1 MAHQENG
8 RLMGFVVEGRDWSK
22 EGEEGEPSFSAFV
35 FESNTEGEK
44 VRHLNTHSCAG
55 LTMAQSLQSV
65 NLLVYYLS
73 WVHLFHNVI
82 CVISSFT
89 DMLHDKLGEGYY
101 GGKEGMFL
109 NQSQFIHSQSNPLI
123 CVCKGPRG
131 SSPAVEEQA
140 SDQRGQ
146 VPPAGQRDR
155 QHG

>member
-1 MAHQENG
+1 MCCIHYVG
-8 RLMGFVVEGRDWSK
+8 LHVVYLPWVSQ
-22 EGEEGEPSFSAFV
+22 F
-35 FESNTEGEK
+35 
-44 VRHLNTHSCAG
+44 HS
-55 LTMAQSLQSV
+55 
-65 NLLVYYLS
+65 
-73 WVHLFHNVI
+73 VI
-82 CVISSFT
+82 CVISLFT